1 MHYDL
6 KLKLKL
12 KSARKTIHMRFRE
25 KFVICSH
32 NLPFRVWLWGEEAT
46 NKSYESKK
54 SYKNGKD

>member
-1 MHYDL
+1 
-6 KLKLKL
+6 
-12 KSARKTIHMRFRE
+12 MRFRE